1 MLTGKKLYDF
11 AELVLGV
18 GVNLQK
24 GQGLEIVCPVEKS
37 EVAVAFS
44 EKAYEMGARI
54 VNVRWSC
61 EKTDRV
67 NYLYA
72 EEEALTDI
80 PKWFVDSKNYL
91 VKKGFCYV
99 AINAEDP
106 SAFKDVPSEKL
117 AAVSKKKSKLL
128 KAFSDE
134 VMSNGIRWCV
144 VSVPTESWA
153 KKIFPAAADPV
164 EELSFA
170 IEKTMRLDEK
180 NPLEAWQKH
189 IDTLNRRAEFMNAK
203 NFEYLHYT
211 SANGTDLML
220 GLAENHVWVSAQEK
234 AKDGVPFVA
243 NMPTEEIF
251 TAPHKDKI
259 NGVVKSA
266 LPLSYNGQI
275 IENFSFTF
283 KKGKVIDFSAEKG
296 YDVLK
301 KLLETDAGT
310 LSLGEAALIGKN
322 SPIAKS
328 GILFLNTLFDE
339 NASCHLALGKGY
351 PTTVKGG
358 AEMTVKELKKLGVND
373 SVEHVDFMIGSPD
386 LSVTGIG
393 YDKSETPLFVDGEWV
408 I

>member
-24 GQGLEIVCPVEKS
+24 GQGLELVCPVEKS

-99 AINAEDP
+99 AIDAEDP

-164 EELSFA
+164 EELSSA

-189 IDTLNRRAEFMNAK
+189 IATLNRRAEFMNAE

-373 SVEHVDFMIGSPD
+373 SVEHVDFMIGSHD

>member
-99 AINAEDP
+99 AIDAEDP

-164 EELSFA
+164 EELSSA

-189 IDTLNRRAEFMNAK
+189 IATLNRRAEFMNTK

-283 KKGKVIDFSAEKG
+283 KKGKVVDFSAEKG

>member
-72 EEEALTDI
+72 DEEALTDI

-99 AINAEDP
+99 AIDAEDP

-164 EELSFA
+164 EELSSA

-189 IDTLNRRAEFMNAK
+189 IATLNRRAEFMNAR
-203 NFEYLHYT
+203 NFEYLHYK

-283 KKGKVIDFSAEKG
+283 KKGKVVDFSAEKG

>member
-1 MLTGKKLYDF
+1 M
-11 AELVLGV
+11 
-18 GVNLQK
+18 
-24 GQGLEIVCPVEKS
+24 
-37 EVAVAFS
+37 
-44 EKAYEMGARI
+44 
-54 VNVRWSC
+54 
-61 EKTDRV
+61 
-67 NYLYA
+67 
-72 EEEALTDI
+72 
-80 PKWFVDSKNYL
+80 
-91 VKKGFCYV
+91 
-99 AINAEDP
+99 
-106 SAFKDVPSEKL
+106 PSEKL

-164 EELSFA
+164 EELSSA

-189 IDTLNRRAEFMNAK
+189 IATLNRRAEFMNAK

-283 KKGKVIDFSAEKG
+283 KRGKVVDFSAEKG

>member
-24 GQGLEIVCPVEKS
+24 GQGLELVCPVEKS

-99 AINAEDP
+99 AIDAEDP

-189 IDTLNRRAEFMNAK
+189 IVTLNRRAEFMNAK

-283 KKGKVIDFSAEKG
+283 KKGKVVDFSAEKG

>member
-99 AINAEDP
+99 AIDAEDP

-211 SANGTDLML
+211 SVNGTDLML

>member
-99 AINAEDP
+99 AIDAEDP

-164 EELSFA
+164 EELSSA

-189 IDTLNRRAEFMNAK
+189 IATLNRRAEFMNAE

-283 KKGKVIDFSAEKG
+283 KKGKVVDFSAEKG

>member
-99 AINAEDP
+99 AIDAEDP

-203 NFEYLHYT
+203 IFEYLHYT

>member
-99 AINAEDP
+99 AIDAEDP

-153 KKIFPAAADPV
+153 KKIFPAADPV

-189 IDTLNRRAEFMNAK
+189 IATLNRRAEFMNAK
-203 NFEYLHYT
+203 NFEYLHYK

-283 KKGKVIDFSAEKG
+283 KKGKVVDFSAEKG

-301 KLLETDAGT
+301 KLLETDSGT

>member
-99 AINAEDP
+99 AIDAEDP

-170 IEKTMRLDEK
+170 IEKTMRLDEN

-189 IDTLNRRAEFMNAK
+189 IATLNRRAEFMNAK

-373 SVEHVDFMIGSPD
+373 SVEHVDFMIGSSD

>member
-99 AINAEDP
+99 AIDAEDP

-164 EELSFA
+164 EELSSA

-189 IDTLNRRAEFMNAK
+189 IATLNRRAEFMNAK
-203 NFEYLHYT
+203 NFEYLHYK

-251 TAPHKDKI
+251 TAPHKAKI

>member
-37 EVAVAFS
+37 EGAVAFS

-99 AINAEDP
+99 AIDAEDP

-189 IDTLNRRAEFMNAK
+189 IVTLNRRAEFMNAK

-220 GLAENHVWVSAQEK
+220 GLAKNHVWVSAQEK